1 MGQSPSFGPALLRE
15 WIAGDP
21 ETARIAGGDERVITQ
36 KTEHERRDRAGP
48 QRLRRAHLND
58 MSVMQQDHEIGNFER
73 LLHIVGHK
81 EAGDAGG
88 FVQTPKLSPQ
98 LLADSG
104 IERSERFI
112 EHQDTGL
119 DGQRPG
125 QSSPLALA
133 TRKFVRPAVRQPVEV
148 DEPKER
154 LDPPLN
160 LFGRGA
166 LVARF
171 YVEAKGH
178 IFVDGHVAE
187 QGIVLENKA
196 DPPPTDMDGPDVF
209 AIEVDGSF
217 IGYVQASQNPKKS
230 GLSRTGGTKK
240 RHKRSAFQRKG
251 DPIERPVGAK
261 PFRDMADFQFHRAA
275 FGFERRELR

>member
-1 MGQSPSFGPALLRE
+1 M
-15 WIAGDP
+15 
-21 ETARIAGGDERVITQ
+21 
-36 KTEHERRDRAGP
+36 
-48 QRLRRAHLND
+48 ND
-58 MSVMQQDHEIGNFER
+58 MPVMQQDHQIGNFER
-73 LLHIVGHK
+73 LLHIVGNK

-88 FVQTPKLSPQ
+88 FVQTPKLSSQ

-104 IERSERFI
+104 IERTERFI
-112 EHQDTGL
+112 EHQNTGL

-125 QSSPLALA
+125 QGSPLALA
-133 TRKFVRPAVRQPVEV
+133 TRKFVRAAVRQPVEV

-154 LDPPLN
+154 LNPPSN

-171 YVEAKGH
+171 YLETEGH
-178 IFVDGHVAE
+178 IFVNGHVAE

-196 DPPPTDMDGPDVF
+196 DSPPADMDGPDVY
-209 AIEVDGSF
+209 AIEVDGPF
-217 IGYVQASQNPKKS
+217 IGHVQASQNPKKS

-251 DPIERPVGAK
+251 DPVERPMGAK
-261 PFRDMADFQFHRAA
+261 PFRDIADFQLHRPA
-275 FGFERRELR
+275 FGVERREFR